1 METNAIKLWSGAT
14 SLFDVHRWT
23 FDVRRC
29 SFGTSQYG
37 INAACEQIQNK
48 LALMGFTP
56 AIAMQTIFVRH
67 ESAEGLGKHDNFPY

>member
-1 METNAIKLWSGAT
+1 LMETNAIKLWSGAT

-37 INAACEQIQNK
+37 INATCEQVQNN
-48 LALMGFTP
+48 LAPLHY
-56 AIAMQTIFVRH
+56 V
-67 ESAEGLGKHDNFPY
+67 